1 MGDALGIEH
10 FFELSGSE
18 KVWAF
23 FTPLIIFAAFF
34 VVQMILPARKVTGYV
49 VNPETGQPR
58 NYRLNGLLVFVIA
71 QVLWATE
78 VTGLDRDW
86 FYRSTLWAVIGGSVF
101 TAIFAIWAVF
111 SQPKGEIQNPWLAL
125 WEGRAREL
133 QFFGERIDIK
143 MWFYVVGGTMLSL
156 NALSGAVWHSENIEG
171 TNPGVYMYAAFM
183 TFYVFDYFVFERVQL
198 YTYDLIHEHLG
209 FKLWWGGLVVYGW
222 LFIIPL
228 YGMAAYPNPDMSYAW
243 RNFWLVVA
251 AALFVIGWSISRGAN
266 LQKYMFKRFPDR
278 HFLGLIEPTH
288 IQAGDRKILI
298 SGYWGAARHFNYLGE
313 GFLCV
318 GVALSF
324 GHFGVL
330 WAWTYALFIVPF
342 FTIRQRF
349 DDRDCAIKYGPE
361 KWAEYQEK
369 VPYRIFPGVY

>member
-10 FFELSGSE
+10 FFELSGSD
-18 KVWAF
+18 KVWGF
-23 FTPLIIFAAFF
+23 FSPLIIFAAFF
-34 VVQMILPARKVTGYV
+34 LAQLILPGRKVPGYV
-49 VNPETGQPR
+49 VNPQTGKPR
-58 NYRLNGLLVFVIA
+58 NYKLNGLLVFVIA
-71 QVLWATE
+71 QIVWATE
-78 VTGLDRDW
+78 VTGIERDW
-86 FYRSTLWAVIGGSVF
+86 FYRVTLWAVLGGTVF
-101 TAIFAIWAVF
+101 TVIFSLIAVY
-111 SQPKGEIQNPWLAL
+111 SQPKGEIQNPLLAL
-125 WEGRAREL
+125 WEGRAKET
-133 QFFGERIDIK
+133 QFFGERVDIK

-156 NALSGAVWHSENIEG
+156 NALSGAVWHSENIDG

-183 TFYVFDYFVFERVQL
+183 TFYVFDYFIFERVQL

-222 LFIIPL
+222 IFIIPL
-228 YGMAAYPNPDMSYAW
+228 WGMAAYPNPDMSYGW

-251 AALFVIGWSISRGAN
+251 AALFVTGWSISRGAN

-278 HFLGLIEPTH
+278 HFLGLIAPTH
-288 IQAGDRKILI
+288 IEAGDRKILI

-313 GFLCV
+313 GFLCIGIAV
-318 GVALSF
+318 SF

-330 WAWTYALFIVPF
+330 WAWTYAIFIVSF
-342 FTIRQRF
+342 FTLRQRW
-349 DDRDCAIKYGPE
+349 DDRECAQKYGPE

>member
-18 KVWAF
+18 KVWGF

-34 VVQMILPARKVTGYV
+34 LVQLILPGRRVPGYV
-49 VNPETGQPR
+49 TNPETGEPR
-58 NYRLNGLLVFVIA
+58 NYKLNGLLVFAIA
-71 QVLWATE
+71 QILWGFE
-78 VTGLDRDW
+78 LTGLDRDW
-86 FYRSTLWAVIGGSVF
+86 FYRSTLWAILGGTVF
-101 TAIFAIWAVF
+101 TTLFAIWAVF

-125 WEGRAREL
+125 WEGRAKEISL
-133 QFFGERIDIK
+133 FGERIDIK

-156 NALSGAVWHSENIEG
+156 NALSGAVWHNENIDDA
-171 TNPGVYMYAAFM
+171 NPGVFLYAAFM
-183 TFYVFDYFVFERVQL
+183 TFYVFDYFIFERVQL

-209 FKLWWGGLVVYGW
+209 FKLFWGGLLVYGW

-228 YGMAAYPNPDMSYAW
+228 YGMAAYPDPGISGGW
-243 RNFWLVVA
+243 RYLWLIGS
-251 AALFVIGWSISRGAN
+251 AALFVFGWSISRGAN
-266 LQKYMFKRFPDR
+266 LQKYTFKRWPDR
-278 HFLGLIEPTH
+278 KFLGIIEPTY
-288 IQAGDRKILI
+288 IEAGDRKILT

-313 GFLCV
+313 GFLCI
-318 GVALSF
+318 GIALAF
-324 GHFGVL
+324 GHFAVL
-330 WAWTYALFIVPF
+330 WAWTYAIFIITF

-349 DDRDCAIKYGPE
+349 DEKECAQKYGPE